1 MAGYILVIDD
11 EPAIAEMLSTCIEMA
26 GFQVRLAANGEIAY
40 QMILQDP
47 PDLVL
52 ADWMMP
58 MLSGI
63 ELTRKLRRLEKFAEL
78 PIILLTARAE
88 EDDKVTGLDAGAD
101 DYIAKPFSPREVVA
115 RIKAVL
121 RRGQKAEDTIV
132 NVGSLKLDRESKR
145 CFINQDQINL
155 GPLEYRLLEFFVTHQ
170 ERVFSREQLLDQVWG
185 NNVYVEDRTV
195 DVHIRRL
202 RQSISSDGN
211 DKYIQTVRG
220 AGYRF
225 STDNS

>member
-1 MAGYILVIDD
+1 MSAYILIVDD

-26 GFQVRLAANGEIAY
+26 GYKVKLAANGEIAY
-40 QMILQDP
+40 QMIIQDP

-63 ELTRKLRRLEKFAEL
+63 ELTRKLRRIEKYAEL
-78 PIILLTARAE
+78 PIILLTARTE
-88 EDDKVTGLDAGAD
+88 EDDKVTGLDSGAD
-101 DYIAKPFSPREVVA
+101 DYISKPFSPREVLA

-121 RRGQKAEDTIV
+121 RRGQKTNETIM
-132 NVGSLKLDRESKR
+132 NQGSLKLDRESKR
-145 CFINQDQINL
+145 CFINEDQINL
-155 GPLEYRLLEFFVTHQ
+155 GPLEYRLLEFFMTNQ
-170 ERVFSREQLLDQVWG
+170 ERVFSREQLLDRVWG

-202 RQSISSDGN
+202 RKSISIDGN

-225 STDNS
+225 SSSVD